1 MLRPH
6 DQIRRWTV
14 TFCLFDVIPHWHFR
28 HLWHLGALEPADTKR
43 PDAPQLAPYVP
54 TPQEVVDRMLAL
66 ANVQKSDFV
75 VDLGCGD
82 GRIPVT
88 AAKKYGARGLGVDID
103 PVRIA
108 EANAN
113 AKAAGVTHLVTFKLQ
128 DALKTDVSTATV
140 VTTYLL
146 SASNLR
152 LRPILTKQLKPGSRI
167 VTHYVQHGRLGAGE
181 IRHVQRRDRP
191 HADDLLVSSGRQ
203 GASVTCHER
212 GAASSASGESND
224 RFREARTLLS
234 RPRGRSG
241 DQGTSRRSSSLRLV
255 RPGHAR
261 A

>member
-1 MLRPH
+1 MLRPM
-6 DQIRRWTV
+6 IRFGLGLTLLASLTV
-14 TFCLFDVIPHWHFR
+14 VS
-28 HLWHLGALEPADTKR
+28 GAFPEAQTKR

-66 ANVQKSDFV
+66 AKVEKTDFV

-113 AKAAGVTHLVTFKLQ
+113 AKAAGVEHLVEFKLQ
-128 DALKTDVSTATV
+128 DALKTDVTNATV

-167 VTHYVQHGRLGAGE
+167 VTHSFSMGDWE
-181 IRHVQRRDRP
+181 P
-191 HADDLLVSSGRQ
+191 EKSETFKDD
-203 GASVTCHER
+203 T
-212 GAASSASGESND
+212 
-224 RFREARTLLS
+224 
-234 RPRGRSG
+234 GRSRTVYLYRADG
-241 DQGTSRRSSSLRLV
+241 KV
-255 RPGHAR
+255 RQ
-261 A
+261 